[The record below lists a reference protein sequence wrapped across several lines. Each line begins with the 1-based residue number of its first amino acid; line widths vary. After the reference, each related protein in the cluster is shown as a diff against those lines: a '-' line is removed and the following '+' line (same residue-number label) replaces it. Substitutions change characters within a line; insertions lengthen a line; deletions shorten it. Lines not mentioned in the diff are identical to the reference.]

1 MANRN
6 SKETPPENIQETLD
20 RLVKTYRSR
29 TEGGKQASYIPE
41 LANVDPNLFS
51 LSVTT
56 AEGRTFSSGD
66 SAALFSMQ
74 SISKITSLAFVLEV
88 FGPDYVFK
96 KVGMEPCA
104 EPFNSIMKLEISS
117 NTPLNPFI
125 NSGAIMISSIIAKEL
140 GEKAIGE
147 MLAFASLLAGRTV
160 GNGLAVN
167 ERIYESETSTAD
179 RNRALAYFMHS
190 TGALAYG
197 VEESLAL
204 YFRMCSIEANT
215 ADLSFFGAILASG
228 GIHPQGV
235 RVISLETVYALLGLM
250 STCGL
255 YNESGEF
262 AVQVGIPAK
271 SGVCGGI
278 LCAVPARMGI
288 AVFSP
293 PLDEKGNSVAGLK
306 ALTALSGEM
315 KLRGL

>member
-1 MANRN
+1 M
-6 SKETPPENIQETLD
+6 SENIQDTLD
-20 RLVKTYRSR
+20 RLEKTCRLR
-29 TEGGKQASYIPE
+29 TEGGKPASYIPE
-41 LANVDPNLFS
+41 LAGVDPSLFS

-56 AEGRTFSSGD
+56 VGGETFSSGD

-74 SISKITSLAFVLEV
+74 SISKVVALAFVLET
-88 FGPDYVFK
+88 FGPERVFK
-96 KVGMEPCA
+96 KVGTEPCA

-125 NSGAIMISSIIAKEL
+125 NSGAIMISSLIAEAL
-140 GEKAIGE
+140 GERAIE
-147 MLAFASLLAGRTV
+147 TVLAFASRLAGRAP
-160 GNGLAVN
+160 GNGLSVN
-167 ERIYESETSTAD
+167 ERIYASEASTAD
-179 RNRALAYFMHS
+179 RNRALAYFMRS

-204 YFRMCSIEANT
+204 YFKMCSIEADT
-215 ADLSFFGAILASG
+215 ADLSFIGATLANG
-228 GIHPQGV
+228 GIRP
-235 RVISLETVYALLGLM
+235 RNNARLLSLDTVYALLGLM

-262 AVQVGIPAK
+262 AIQVGLPAK

-278 LCAVPARMGI
+278 LCAAPAKMGI

-293 PLDEKGNSVAGLK
+293 PLDERGNSVAGFK
-306 ALTALSGEM
+306 ALTALSREM

>member
-1 MANRN
+1 
-6 SKETPPENIQETLD
+6 
-20 RLVKTYRSR
+20 
-29 TEGGKQASYIPE
+29 
-41 LANVDPNLFS
+41 
-51 LSVTT
+51 
-56 AEGRTFSSGD
+56 
-66 SAALFSMQ
+66 
-74 SISKITSLAFVLEV
+74 
-88 FGPDYVFK
+88 
-96 KVGMEPCA
+96 
-104 EPFNSIMKLEISS
+104 
-117 NTPLNPFI
+117 
-125 NSGAIMISSIIAKEL
+125 MISSIIAEEL

-147 MLAFASLLAGRTV
+147 ILAFASLLAGRAP
-160 GNGLAVN
+160 GNGLSVN

-190 TGALAYG
+190 SGALAYG

-204 YFRMCSIEANT
+204 YFRMCSIEAST
-215 ADLSFFGAILASG
+215 ADLSFIGATLANG
-228 GIHPQGV
+228 GTTPRGLTPQGTRSRET
-235 RVISLETVYALLGLM
+235 RVMSLETVYALLGLM

-262 AVQVGIPAK
+262 AIQVGLPAK

-306 ALTALSGEM
+306 TLAALSREM